1 MIIVKKFYTENE
13 EWNRELDSIET
24 IDEELNKIT
33 RTTIRNV
40 LKRIYKR
47 VEKAF
52 NLRQHFLNLE
62 KFVTEHPEI
71 SLYSNNLEICKIKYS
86 EKIGTE
92 IYRENQAKNP
102 FRNHKGR
109 LSPFKKG
116 SVNYSREVIEKASRT
131 RLYTT
136 RVDYY
141 LNKGMSLE
149 EAQRALTE
157 RQRTFSLEK
166 CIKKYGKEE
175 GLRRW
180 KERQTRWL
188 ETLNNK
194 TEGEKREI
202 NMKNHSGSGNVDKN
216 SPCKLYF
223 IKFYNKEIT
232 FWKVGIT
239 TKTLEQRFRLSL
251 LKLHHNLDYNII
263 LEKEYK
269 NLNDAFLREQLIL
282 SECNNE
288 RIRIDYNGFKTTEAF
303 KSNVLE
309 DRNGIYKIL

>member
-202 NMKNHSGSGNVDKN
+202 NMKKHSESGNVDKN